1 MADQNA
7 QNQTPQSQDSP
18 TQIPALPY
26 QDAVIS
32 DEMQQRLNQPLAN
45 PESMDPK
52 DEQFLAMIMEKVDK
66 GEINLYRPSTLIN
79 YAVYDK
85 LDANLQAKVETDAFN
100 LLATIREIR
109 GLWSMGNRNTYQVE
123 NLTRKIRVT
132 KERLETDEGDVYII

>member
-7 QNQTPQSQDSP
+7 QNQDN
-18 TQIPALPY
+18 IPKLPF

-32 DEMQQRLNQPLAN
+32 DEVQQRLNQPLAN

-66 GEINLYRPSTLIN
+66 GEINLYRPSTMIN
-79 YAVYDK
+79 YVVYDK

-109 GLWSMGNRNTYQVE
+109 GLWSMGDRNTYQVE
-123 NLTRKIRVT
+123 NLTHKIRVT
-132 KERLETDEGDVYII
+132 KERLETAQGDVYII